1 MVSYTFA
8 LLALALVQQ
17 GLAIPLAKR
26 DSCGDGVVGNGVCDD
41 SSLCC
46 SPYGWCG
53 STPEHCGTGN
63 EQQSSDNFTPANA
76 DTSSSASCGLG
87 FVGNGKCDD
96 SSLCCSPYGWCG
108 STPEHCAG
116 DQSGNG
122 VSENNN
128 QPAQGS
134 SDNQQGSCGNGLVG
148 NGKCDD
154 SSLCCSPYGWCGSTP
169 EHCGGNSAPQPE
181 PQQPEVPAPV
191 PEQPAPAPEQPAPA
205 PEQPAPVPEQPQPQQ
220 PVQSS
225 GGCGVSRINMYRAQA
240 GLPQLSDTGDSNSS
254 SWANN
259 LAAAGCSL
267 THGGEFGGGQ
277 CLAAWYGGEGS
288 CDGGVDMWYS
298 EGPSASLNHY
308 GIIMGGYSSAGCT
321 LQTGN
326 NCYVLVCNFS

>member
-1 MVSYTFA
+1 MVSVTFA
-8 LLALALVQQ
+8 LLSLAALVQQ
-17 GLAIPLAKR
+17 GLAIPLVKR
-26 DSCGDGVVGNGVCDD
+26 DSCGDGIVGSGVCDD
-41 SSLCC
+41 ASLCC

-53 STPEHCGTGN
+53 SSPEHCGTGS
-63 EQQSSDNFTPANA
+63 EQQSSDNFAPANA
-76 DTSSSASCGLG
+76 DTSSSSSCGLG

-108 STPEHCAG
+108 SSPEHCTAG
-116 DQSGNG
+116 QSGNG

-128 QPAQGS
+128 QPEQVS
-134 SDNQQGSCGNGLVG
+134 SDNQQGSCGLGFIG

-154 SSLCCSPYGWCGSTP
+154 SSLCCSPYGWCGSSP
-169 EHCGGNSAPQPE
+169 EHCGGNSAPVQPE
-181 PQQPEVPAPV
+181 PQPEA
-191 PEQPAPAPEQPAPA
+191 PAPAPEQPAPA
-205 PEQPAPVPEQPQPQQ
+205 PEQPQPVPEQPQPQQ
-220 PVQSS
+220 PAPPVQSS
-225 GGCGVSRINMYRAQA
+225 GGCGVGRINMYRAQN
-240 GLPQLSDTGDSNSS
+240 GLSQLRDTGDSNSS
-254 SWANN
+254 SWANG
-259 LAAAGCSL
+259 LASAGCSL
-267 THGGEFGGGQ
+267 THGGDFGGGQ

>member
-1 MVSYTFA
+1 MVSYTLV
-8 LLALALVQQ
+8 LLSLAALVQQ
-17 GLAIPLAKR
+17 GLAIPLVKR
-26 DSCGDGVVGNGVCDD
+26 DDSCGNGIIGSGVCDD

-53 STPEHCGTGN
+53 SSPEHCGTGS
-63 EQQSSDNFTPANA
+63 EQQSSDNYAP
-76 DTSSSASCGLG
+76 DTSSSSSCGLG

-108 STPEHCAG
+108 SSPEHCTAG
-116 DQSGNG
+116 QSGNG
-122 VSENNN
+122 VSENND
-128 QPAQGS
+128 QPQQGS
-134 SDNQQGSCGNGLVG
+134 SDSQQGSCGLGFIG

-154 SSLCCSPYGWCGSTP
+154 SSLCCSPYGWCGSSP
-169 EHCGGNSAPQPE
+169 EHCGGNSAPVQPE
-181 PQQPEVPAPV
+181 PQPEVPAPA

-205 PEQPAPVPEQPQPQQ
+205 PEQPQPVPEQPQPQQ

-225 GGCGVSRINMYRAQA
+225 GGCGVGRINMYRAQN
-240 GLPQLSDTGDSNSS
+240 GLSQLRDTGDSNSS
-254 SWANN
+254 SWANG
-259 LAAAGCSL
+259 LASAGCSL
-267 THGGEFGGGQ
+267 THGGDFGGGQ

-321 LQTGN
+321 LQQGN